1 MSFLAD
7 VIRQAVEII
16 GRFGAELQAVV
27 WLTLVVSGT
36 ATLLGVLAGV
46 PLGAALG
53 LGRFRG
59 RRLLLAAVNT
69 GMGMPPVLA
78 GLLLLLL
85 LWGEGP
91 LGSWGLIFT
100 PMAMVIAQTMLA
112 IPIAAGVT
120 SGAIR
125 GLPGDAHEQ
134 LAALRLSKV
143 SRARVALREAWPG
156 VVAAVAAAFGRVVS
170 EVGAVLII
178 GGNIRGET
186 RVLTT
191 AIVQEARQA
200 RFGEALALGIVL
212 MAIALVV
219 NLSLTWLQERGA

>member
-1 MSFLAD
+1 MSFLAE

-27 WLTLVVSGT
+27 WLTLIVSGV

-59 RRLLLAAVNT
+59 RKLLLAAVNT
-69 GMGMPPVLA
+69 GMGIPPVLA

-100 PMAMVIAQTMLA
+100 PAAMVIAQTLLA

-125 GLPGDAHEQ
+125 GLSRDAHEQ
-134 LAALRLSKV
+134 LAALRLSNVRRGK
-143 SRARVALREAWPG
+143 VALREAWPG

-219 NLSLTWLQERGA
+219 NVSLTWLQERGA

>member
-7 VIRQAVEII
+7 VIRQAVELV

-27 WLTLVVSGT
+27 WLTLIVSGA

-100 PMAMVIAQTMLA
+100 PAAMVIAQTLLA

-125 GLPGDAHEQ
+125 GLPRDAHEQ
-134 LAALRLSKV
+134 LAALGLSNV
-143 SRARVALREAWPG
+143 
-156 VVAAVAAAFGRVVS
+156 
-170 EVGAVLII
+170 
-178 GGNIRGET
+178 
-186 RVLTT
+186 
-191 AIVQEARQA
+191 
-200 RFGEALALGIVL
+200 
-212 MAIALVV
+212 
-219 NLSLTWLQERGA
+219 

>member
-1 MSFLAD
+1 MSFLAE

-16 GRFGAELQAVV
+16 GRFGADLQAVV
-27 WLTLVVSGT
+27 WLTLIVSGA

-59 RRLLLAAVNT
+59 RKLLLAAVNT
-69 GMGMPPVLA
+69 GMGIPPVLA

-100 PMAMVIAQTMLA
+100 PAAMVIAQTLLA

-125 GLPGDAHEQ
+125 GLSGDAHEQ
-134 LAALRLSKV
+134 LAALRLSNVRRGK
-143 SRARVALREAWPG
+143 VALREAWPG

-200 RFGEALALGIVL
+200 RFGDALALGIVL

-219 NLSLTWLQERGA
+219 NISLTWLQERGA